1 MTFKQ
6 IDPLFTIDLSNAK
19 APKILGELKI
29 PGYSTYLHP
38 YDATH
43 LIGIGYDTKTSQ
55 WGGTQNAGIKIDLYD
70 VADVAN
76 PKQLSTLTLG
86 DAGSSSDV
94 LSNPRLFTWYAKKNL
109 LFMPVTLMTS
119 ANDKINTYRNSDAWQ
134 GTVAISINPS
144 TGVKEQSRI
153 THIDRSGL
161 EAKRME
167 DCKQYTGTDSKPMCY
182 KLIGGGEYC
191 NSPSTYVPP
200 YCYADSSVGE
210 YFAGQIW
217 NFSNDFIVRNLY
229 LDNTLLTVSNNKI
242 QANDIGLG
250 YAKVSSVEMK

>member
-43 LIGIGYDTKTSQ
+43 LIGIGYDTKTNQ
-55 WGGTQNAGIKIDLYD
+55 WGGTQNAGIKVDLYD

-86 DAGSSSDV
+86 DQGSSSDV
-94 LSNPRLFTWYAKKNL
+94 LSNPRLFTWYQKKNL

-119 ANDKINTYRNSDAWQ
+119 ANDKVNTYRNSDAWQ
-134 GTVAISINPS
+134 GTVALSIDPS
-144 TGVKEQSRI
+144 NGVKEQSRI
-153 THIDRSGL
+153 THIDRNGL
-161 EAKRME
+161 EAKRTE
-167 DCKQYTGTDSKPMCY
+167 DCKQYSTTESKPMCY

-191 NSPSTYVPP
+191 NSSTSYVPP
-200 YCYADSSVGE
+200 YCYADSSV
-210 YFAGQIW
+210 
-217 NFSNDFIVRNLY
+217 
-229 LDNTLLTVSNNKI
+229 
-242 QANDIGLG
+242 
-250 YAKVSSVEMK
+250 